1 MSKGILNPH
10 RFIRTLVVEL
20 TIYGVLLAV
29 YFLVVLRF
37 LGQPLTRLF
46 DSNLPLYALAGLG
59 LITAQGVV
67 LDGVTSMLVRL
78 IGLDHFD

>member
-1 MSKGILNPH
+1 MTKGIFNSR
-10 RFIRTLVVEL
+10 RFIRTLVIEL
-20 TIYGVLLAV
+20 AIYGVLLTV

-67 LDGVTSMLVRL
+67 LDGVTSLLVKL
-78 IGLDHFD
+78 IGFDHFD